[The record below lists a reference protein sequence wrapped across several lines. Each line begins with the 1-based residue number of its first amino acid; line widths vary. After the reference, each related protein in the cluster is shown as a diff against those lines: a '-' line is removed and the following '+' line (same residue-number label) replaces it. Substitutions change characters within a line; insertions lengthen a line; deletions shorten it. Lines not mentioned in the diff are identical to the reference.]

1 MPDAQ
6 GGAVVTGSTSGIGKA
21 IAVRLLRSGYGVVLN
36 YAADDERA
44 KETLSLCRQI
54 SPDVALVKGD
64 VSHAEAASSLV
75 RRAAGE
81 FGSLD
86 LLVNN
91 AARVVDRPALEMT
104 EDEWDQVL
112 DVNLKGAFLCAQQA
126 ARQMLTQDA
135 GGLILNIG
143 ASTGIRARPNGVNTC
158 ASKAGLMVMT
168 QSLAL
173 EWGPKIRVNTIIP
186 GLTVTEETERRF
198 GLADPAMRRAR
209 EDSVPLRRLGRPEDV
224 ADTVMMMLAKES
236 RFITGQKIVVD
247 GGQYM
252 W

>member
-1 MPDAQ
+1 MPAPK

-44 KETLSLCRQI
+44 KEALSECRRAG
-54 SPDVALVKGD
+54 PDVLLVKGD
-64 VSHAEAASSLV
+64 VSDADTAATLV
-75 RRAAGE
+75 TRAVKE

-91 AARVVDRPALEMT
+91 AARVIDTPALEMT

-112 DVNLKGAFLCAQQA
+112 AVNLKGAFLCSQQA
-126 ARQMLTQDA
+126 ARQMLAQHG

-168 QSLAL
+168 QALAL

-186 GLTVTEETERRF
+186 GLTITEETERRF
-198 GLADPAMRRAR
+198 GLGDPAARRVR
-209 EDSVPLRRLGRPEDV
+209 EESVPMRRLGRPEDV
-224 ADTVMMMLAKES
+224 ADVAMLMLTDES

>member
-1 MPDAQ
+1 MPIRK

-21 IAVRLLRSGYGVVLN
+21 IAIRLLRSGYGVLLN

-44 KETLSLCRQI
+44 KAALSQCRQAGR
-54 SPDVALVKGD
+54 DVVLVKGD
-64 VSHAEAASSLV
+64 VSDADTAALLV
-75 RRAAGE
+75 RRAVEE

-91 AARVVDRPALEMT
+91 AARVIDRPALEMT

-112 DVNLKGAFLCAQQA
+112 DVNLKGAFLCTQQA
-126 ARQMLTQDA
+126 ARQMLAQD
-135 GGLILNIG
+135 GGGVILNIG
-143 ASTGIRARPNGVNTC
+143 ASTGIRARANGVNTC
-158 ASKAGLMVMT
+158 ASKAGLMVMA
-168 QSLAL
+168 QALAL

-198 GLADPAMRRAR
+198 GLGDPTERRAR
-209 EDSVPLRRLGRPEDV
+209 EESIPMRRLGRPEDV
-224 ADTVMMMLAKES
+224 ADVVMLMLAEES

>member
-1 MPDAQ
+1 MPIRK

-21 IAVRLLRSGYGVVLN
+21 IAIRLVRSGYGVVLN

-44 KETLSLCRQI
+44 KDALSQCRQAG
-54 SPDVALVKGD
+54 PDVVLVKGD
-64 VSHAEAASSLV
+64 VSDADTATLLV
-75 RRAAGE
+75 TRAVEE

-91 AARVVDRPALEMT
+91 AARVIDRPALEMT

-112 DVNLKGAFLCAQQA
+112 DVNLKGAFLCSQQA
-126 ARQMLTQDA
+126 ARQMLAQDG

-143 ASTGIRARPNGVNTC
+143 ASTGIRARANGASTC

-168 QSLAL
+168 QALAL

-186 GLTVTEETERRF
+186 GLTLTDETERRF
-198 GLADPAMRRAR
+198 GLADPAGRRAR
-209 EDSVPLRRLGRPEDV
+209 EESVPLRRLGRPEDV
-224 ADTVMMMLAKES
+224 ADVVILMLAEES